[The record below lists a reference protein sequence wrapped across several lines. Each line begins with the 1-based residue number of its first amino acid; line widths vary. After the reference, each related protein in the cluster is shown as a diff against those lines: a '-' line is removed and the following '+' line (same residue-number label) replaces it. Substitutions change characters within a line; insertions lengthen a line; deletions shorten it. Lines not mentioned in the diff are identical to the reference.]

1 MEEPMTEIQVF
12 TDSQLAHRV
21 VMLKAFADV
30 ILDALNV
37 DRDDMASR
45 MAKGDRVTARDG
57 DVKLGSMSLSDP
69 KPVAKVT
76 DNAAFEDYLSIKYGD
91 EAERRFVWVIRRRSV
106 RRLLNADRDDLF
118 EVVETFPAWVRKAG
132 VDDALIPGRTVPGV
146 TVTVP
151 PGVLSVRTADAAVEA
166 VKSAITSSG
175 VLAIEG
181 GE

>member
-1 MEEPMTEIQVF
+1 MTEIQVF

-45 MAKGDRVTARDG
+45 MAKGDRVTARSG

-91 EAERRFVWVIRRRSV
+91 EAERTV
-106 RRLLNADRDDLF
+106 RLGDPAEICAALADAGRDDLF

-166 VKSAITSSG
+166 VKSAISSSG

-181 GE
+181 GAP